1 MGLGSKIHYEKFRK
15 LISALK
21 SKLCELVCVR
31 NVH

>member
-15 LISALK
+15 MISALK
-21 SKLCELVCVR
+21 SKLSELIRVR